1 MIDAN
6 GILNVTATDI
16 RTGHERSVEVKP
28 SYGLTDEEIERLLEE
43 SIDFAEDDVT
53 KRLLIEART
62 EARMVIHA
70 SEKALHQ
77 HSSFLLDGEENLI
90 LAVVGDLKKACEG
103 EDYNLIRDVTE
114 KLSETTTPFAQ
125 RIMDASIQ
133 EALVRSFPFSSW
145 GREVSWARMCVK

>member
-1 MIDAN
+1 MVDAN

-62 EARMVIHA
+62 EADTVLNA
-70 SEKALHQ
+70 TEKALQ
-77 HSSFLLDGEENLI
+77 QQGSFLIAGEEEQVR
-90 LAVVGDLKKACEG
+90 AVMQDLKSAYAG
-103 EDYNLIRDVTE
+103 EDYNLIRDLTE
-114 KLSETTTPFAQ
+114 KLSDVTTPLAQ

-133 EALVRSFPFSSW
+133 EALGHKRLS
-145 GREVSWARMCVK
+145 EI